1 MNSTWLAFVTLLLAA
16 LIAVAIGA
24 QQIEAQQ
31 AAEIS
36 RLAEQRDAAERAALD
51 AREQIES
58 AIKARDEALAK
69 VDNLTKEIAGLQD
82 DLLGVQSMSTIRQEE
97 ITRLIQ
103 QASELQGQ
111 ILVLQARNQELE
123 AQVAGLPQGSVPVTG
138 TNDADT
144 VTHDTNF
151 TKAISRGLP
160 RQLGL
165 GLGVLIGM
173 AAIGSGGYLY
183 YHYDPN
189 RKYSVKMTREQI
201 KDYARYQR
209 ERGYRVS

>member
-69 VDNLTKEIAGLQD
+69 VDNLTKEIASLQD

-97 ITRLIQ
+97 IARLIQ

-138 TNDADT
+138 TNDTDT
-144 VTHDTNF
+144 VRHDTNF

>member
-31 AAEIS
+31 ASEIS

-58 AIKARDEALAK
+58 AMKARDEALAK

-82 DLLGVQSMSTIRQEE
+82 DLRGVQSMSTIRQEE
-97 ITRLIQ
+97 IARLIQ

-138 TNDADT
+138 TNDTDSVAQ
-144 VTHDTNF
+144 DTNF
-151 TKAISRGLP
+151 AKAISRSLP

-209 ERGYRVS
+209 ERGYRMG